1 MYNEES
7 RVEKT
12 VKALDGFIPSITT
25 VVDVVFVNDGSTDQT
40 LEKLKELSPKFKFR
54 VENYPLNQG
63 KGHALK
69 TGILKATG
77 DYVLFMDADMS
88 TPIEELLKF
97 LPLIEQKIPVI
108 IGSRKTK
115 GANVIKHQNPWRQK
129 LGEGFTLLSNLILLS
144 RISDFTCGFKAF
156 RNDAAKKVFTAQKI
170 KRWGYDSE
178 ILFLA
183 SKYSYEI
190 KEVPVTWSNDER
202 TRVNLLKDVWR
213 SFTDLIKIR
222 YYDVTNKY

>member
-1 MYNEES
+1 
-7 RVEKT
+7 
-12 VKALDGFIPSITT
+12 
-25 VVDVVFVNDGSTDQT
+25 
-40 LEKLKELSPKFKFR
+40 
-54 VENYPLNQG
+54 
-63 KGHALK
+63 
-69 TGILKATG
+69 
-77 DYVLFMDADMS
+77 
-88 TPIEELLKF
+88 
-97 LPLIEQKIPVI
+97 
-108 IGSRKTK
+108 
-115 GANVIKHQNPWRQK
+115 
-129 LGEGFTLLSNLILLS
+129 LLSNLILLS